1 MIATGATAPH
11 LRGDRSV
18 AQLMALVLLALL
30 PFALVH
36 AWLYGPVLP
45 LQLAVAAATAIGA
58 EALGLRLRGGDPRD
72 ALRDRSVLVTAALL
86 AAALPPFLP
95 WWITALATAVA
106 VLLGKHAFG
115 GLGQNPFNPAM
126 VGYATVLLAFPQQM
140 TRWTLPATSLSQDW
154 GTLAQT
160 GLASVLG
167 LADPGAIDGW
177 TGATA
182 LEALHDG
189 LAQRLTMNEIRA
201 LPAFGSFGGAGVEW
215 LALAALLGGLA
226 LLQQRVIR
234 WQVPLAVLAGLA
246 TAAAVGR
253 AFDPGAHAGAV
264 IHLFSGAT
272 MLGAFFI
279 ATDPVSGAASDR
291 GRIVF
296 GAGIGALT
304 YLIRAF
310 GVHPDGFAF
319 AVLLMNLA
327 VPLIDRHTVPRTHG
341 RARA

>member
-1 MIATGATAPH
+1 MNSASAAAPH
-11 LRGDRSV
+11 LSGGRSV
-18 AQLMALVLLALL
+18 ARVMGLVLLALL
-30 PFALVH
+30 PYALVH
-36 AWLYGPVLP
+36 VWLYGPVLP
-45 LQLAVAAATAIGA
+45 LQLAVAAAVAISA
-58 EALGLRLRGGDPRD
+58 EALGLRLRGRDPGF

-106 VLLGKHAFG
+106 VLVGKHAFG

-126 VGYATVLLAFPQQM
+126 VGYASVLLAFPQQM
-140 TRWTLPATSLSQDW
+140 TRWTVPASASSQDW

-160 GLASVLG
+160 GLAAVLG
-167 LADPGAIDGW
+167 LANPVALDGW

-182 LEALHDG
+182 LEALHAG
-189 LAQRLTMNEIRA
+189 LAQRLTMQEIRA
-201 LPAFGSFGGAGVEW
+201 LPAFGNFGGAGVEW

-226 LLQQRVIR
+226 LLGLRIIR

-246 TAAAVGR
+246 TAAAVGQ

-264 IHLFSGAT
+264 LHLFAGAM

-291 GRIVF
+291 GRLVF
-296 GAGIGALT
+296 GAGIGVLT

-327 VPLIDRHTVPRTHG
+327 VPFIDRHTVPRVHG

>member
-1 MIATGATAPH
+1 MNEASAPAPH
-11 LRGDRSV
+11 LSGGRSV
-18 AQLMALVLLALL
+18 ARVMGLVLLALL
-30 PFALVH
+30 PYALVH

-45 LQLAVAAATAIGA
+45 LQLAVATAAALGA
-58 EALGLRLRGGDPRD
+58 EALALRLRNRDPGT

-95 WWITALATAVA
+95 WWITVFATAIA

-126 VGYATVLLAFPQQM
+126 VGYATALLAFPQEM
-140 TRWTLPATSLSQDW
+140 TRWTLPVTASPLDW
-154 GTLAQT
+154 SALAST
-160 GLASVLG
+160 GFASVLG
-167 LADPGAIDGW
+167 LANTAAIDGW

-182 LEALHDG
+182 LEALHTG
-189 LAQRLTMNEIRA
+189 LAQRLTMPEIRA
-201 LPAFGSFGGAGVEW
+201 LPAFGTFGGAGVEW

-226 LLQQRVIR
+226 LLLLQVIR
-234 WQVPLAVLAGLA
+234 WQVPVAVLAGLA
-246 TAAAVGR
+246 TAAALGR
-253 AFDPGAHAGAV
+253 AFDPGAHAGV
-264 IHLFSGAT
+264 LLHLFAGST

-279 ATDPVSGAASDR
+279 ATDPVSGAASAR
-291 GRIVF
+291 GRLVF
-296 GAGIGALT
+296 GAGIGVLT

-327 VPLIDRHTVPRTHG
+327 VPLIDRHTLTQVHG
-341 RARA
+341 RART

>member
-1 MIATGATAPH
+1 MNEASASAPH
-11 LRGDRSV
+11 LSGGRSV
-18 AQLMALVLLALL
+18 ARVMGLVLLALL
-30 PFALVH
+30 PYALVH
-36 AWLYGPVLP
+36 VYLYGPVLP
-45 LQLAVAAATAIGA
+45 LQLAVAAAAAVGA
-58 EALGLRLRGGDPRD
+58 EALALRLRKREPGT

-95 WWITALATAVA
+95 WWITLFAAAIA

-126 VGYATVLLAFPQQM
+126 VGYATALLAFPQEM
-140 TRWTLPATSLSQDW
+140 TRWTLPVTASPLDW
-154 GTLAQT
+154 SALAKT

-167 LADPGAIDGW
+167 LADKSTIDGW

-182 LEALHDG
+182 LEALHTG
-189 LAQRLTMNEIRA
+189 LAQRLTMAEIRG
-201 LPAFGSFGGAGVEW
+201 LPAFGTFGGTGVEW

-226 LLQQRVIR
+226 LLLLRVIR
-234 WQVPLAVLAGLA
+234 WQIPVAVLAGLA
-246 TAAAVGR
+246 TAAALGR
-253 AFDPGAHAGAV
+253 AFDPGAHAGV
-264 IHLFSGAT
+264 LLHLFAGAT

-291 GRIVF
+291 GRLIF
-296 GAGIGALT
+296 GAGIGVLT

-327 VPLIDRHTVPRTHG
+327 VPLIDRHTVPHAHG